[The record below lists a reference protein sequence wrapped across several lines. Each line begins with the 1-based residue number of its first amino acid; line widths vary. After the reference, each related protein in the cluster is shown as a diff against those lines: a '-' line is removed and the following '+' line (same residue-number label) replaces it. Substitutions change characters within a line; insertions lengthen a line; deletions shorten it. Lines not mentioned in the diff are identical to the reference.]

1 MDIKRVGPSFGMALK
16 IKPAAVAE
24 LNKRPI
30 EYIYML
36 QKAGKKFE
44 NYKYTNLT
52 IGENLSPRV
61 EFTKTGEVYKGF
73 APDLKEPD
81 NKFLKFNTWLCPK
94 EGISTPKPVEL
105 EFISNEEAKKAY
117 ANLKD
122 MKSSTE
128 RAIEF
133 TRMAEKSEAIK
144 YGDIIK
150 PESATDVS
158 EAVKNLFEKY
168 GTK

>member
-1 MDIKRVGPSFGMALK
+1 MEF
-16 IKPAAVAE
+16 
-24 LNKRPI
+24 
-30 EYIYML
+30 IYML

-44 NYKYTNLT
+44 NYKYTNL
-52 IGENLSPRV
+52 ILGENLSPRV

-73 APDLKEPD
+73 VPDFRVPE
-81 NKFLKFNTWLCPK
+81 NRYLKFNTWLCPK
-94 EGISTPKPVEL
+94 EGYSTSKSIEL
-105 EFISNEEAKKAY
+105 EFVTKEEARNAFEKL
-117 ANLKD
+117 NN
-122 MKSSTE
+122 MNSSME

-144 YGDIIK
+144 YDDMIK
-150 PESATDVS
+150 PDSTSDVP